1 MPSSRRSLSIAAV
14 LLPLAAAAKDSVA
27 QAAPADSRPASS
39 ATLFAVEFRIGRN
52 WDKAKKAHEQDHFRE
67 HSANL
72 KQLRDAGRPVV
83 GARYSDKG
91 FLLLAAESESDVR
104 ALIDADP
111 AVQSNVFDY
120 EVNGFNVFYGGC
132 VEVSK
137 RRS

>member
-1 MPSSRRSLSIAAV
+1 MRMRRRSFTAGVLAV
-14 LLPLAAAAKDSVA
+14 PLAIGPKTVFA
-27 QAAPADSRPASS
+27 QAAPADTKPS
-39 ATLFAVEFRIGRN
+39 ALFAVEFRIGRN
-52 WDKAKKAHEQDHFRE
+52 WDKAKPAHEQEHFRE
-67 HSANL
+67 HSTNL
-72 KQLRDAGRPVV
+72 KRLRDGGRIVI

-91 FLLLAAESESDVR
+91 FLVLAAQSESDVR

-120 EVNGFNVFYGGC
+120 EVSAFAVFYGGC